1 MLKGRITMEKIDAI
15 ELSATM
21 LLQGKLA
28 EANAVIDK
36 EYSFHKITAQGRN
49 YTDKEKMEQFIRDGF
64 IDRYS
69 GQKLVNPGI
78 LKVLSHYM
86 PQTFPYHAHWK
97 MEECHNAYW
106 EFVPT
111 VDHIYPVALGGADS
125 MENWATTSMLH
136 NSIKSNWTLEQ
147 LNWKL
152 YDAGNYNEYD
162 GLTALFVKL
171 IEADKELLSDAYIK
185 RWYKLARVK

>member
-1 MLKGRITMEKIDAI
+1 MNKIEVIEKAAHEILNGEMESAK
-15 ELSATM
+15 ELI
-21 LLQGKLA
+21 Q
-28 EANAVIDK
+28 N
-36 EYSFHKITAQGRN
+36 EYPFKYLTSNERK
-49 YTDKEKMEQFIRDGF
+49 YTDKQKMEQFKRDGF

-69 GQKLVNPGI
+69 GQRLLNPGL
-78 LKVLSHYM
+78 LKVLSYYL
-86 PQTFPYHAHWK
+86 PDVFPYHAHWK

-125 MENWATTSMLH
+125 NENWATTSMLH

-152 YDAGNYNEYD
+152 HEPGNYKEWD
-162 GLTALFVKL
+162 GLTVLFVKL
-171 IEADKELLSDAYIK
+171 VEADSSLLGDAYIK
-185 RWYKLARVK
+185 KWYNLSK